1 MISVMQAISHVVMLS
16 GMAHSFIK
24 TLHKI
29 GFGYS
34 MNIIFLTLPIK
45 WSILM
50 YQSASARSYLNDKYC
65 KFTGNVEITHN
76 NFTRNIF
83 ELVLLL

>member
-1 MISVMQAISHVVMLS
+1 MISGMLAISHVVMLS
-16 GMAHSFIK
+16 RMAQSSFK

-34 MNIIFLTLPIK
+34 IDIFFLTFPIK

-50 YQSASARSYLNDKYC
+50 YQSASVSQCFYFSFNGQC
-65 KFTGNVEITHN
+65 F
-76 NFTRNIF
+76 
-83 ELVLLL
+83 

>member
-1 MISVMQAISHVVMLS
+1 MISVMLAISHVVMLS
-16 GMAHSFIK
+16 RMAQSSFK

-34 MNIIFLTLPIK
+34 IDIFFLTFPIR

-50 YQSASARSYLNDKYC
+50 
-65 KFTGNVEITHN
+65 
-76 NFTRNIF
+76 
-83 ELVLLL
+83 

>member
-1 MISVMQAISHVVMLS
+1 MISVMLAISHVVMLTR
-16 GMAHSFIK
+16 MAQSSFR

-34 MNIIFLTLPIK
+34 IDLFIFLTFPIK

-50 YQSASARSYLNDKYC
+50 YQSASVRPYLNDKY
-65 KFTGNVEITHN
+65 
-76 NFTRNIF
+76 
-83 ELVLLL
+83 